1 VTDPAHQQPDQIDS
15 PEDMS
20 AAPTSPADVASAARS
35 CSAIILVL
43 IGIVLL
49 LCVAFVISQI
59 A

>member
-1 VTDPAHQQPDQIDS
+1 VTDSEQTDHIDTS
-15 PEDMS
+15 EGVS
-20 AAPTSPADVASAARS
+20 VAPTSPADVASAARS

-49 LCVAFVISQI
+49 LCIAFVISQI